1 MLLENANDFV
11 IGERLT
17 AIVLGMDD
25 LRERDAELYAS
36 AGFDHFVPI
45 FIGRATANRRAY
57 ADWQEAESELAA
69 LARDVDQLAD
79 GSRKTFL
86 AAMVRSQRAAVRMI
100 GGETLSFAEKLR
112 EFAGVPAGL
121 VPEETLDELRE
132 RLSALLATRGYA
144 SGPLGDRVRA
154 WERARVVPVD
164 DLGRVFDELMDVA
177 RARTDAAIFPVG
189 DYAMRLRPVRDVRY
203 TARCS
208 FDDGCMDINVDVA
221 FTRSNLKHLV
231 CHEVFPGHATQ
242 LLYTR
247 ALVDAGRAPVDTLL
261 CTANAVTGCVQEG
274 IGDQGIE
281 LIDWVEDEDDAAHI
295 ELRRLQTAAGAN
307 AAWHLMVSGWPEE
320 RAAAYLRDRAFG
332 QDAWVAGRI
341 GFARQPFHGPFL
353 AHYWYG
359 NETVRAVRLRAEAA
373 GPVART
379 AFVTYLYERL
389 HSPESLDMFAPAA

>member
-1 MLLENANDFV
+1 MITRHVDDFT

-25 LRERDAELYAS
+25 LRECEAERYAA
-36 AGFDHFVPI
+36 AGFDHFIPI
-45 FIGRATANRRAY
+45 FIGKPAADRRTFA
-57 ADWQEAESELAA
+57 AWQEAADELAA
-69 LARDVDQLAD
+69 LAGDVERLPD
-79 GSRKTFL
+79 GPRKTFL
-86 AAMVRSQRAAVRMI
+86 AAMLRSERAAVRMI
-100 GGETLSFAEKLR
+100 RGESLTFAEKLQ

-132 RLSALLATRGYA
+132 RLDALLARRGYTT
-144 SGPLGDRVRA
+144 GPLGDRVRA

-177 RARTDAAIFPVG
+177 RAKTDAAIFPVG

-247 ALVDAGRAPVDTLL
+247 ALVDAGKAPADTLL

-274 IGDQGIE
+274 MGDQGIE

-307 AAWHLMVSGWPEE
+307 AAWHLMVSGWPDE
-320 RAAAYLRDRAFG
+320 RVAAYLRDRAFG
-332 QDAWVAGRI
+332 QDAWIAGRI

-373 GPVART
+373 GPAARK

-389 HSPESLDMFAPAA
+389 HSPESLEMFAA

>member
-1 MLLENANDFV
+1 MIAQQVNDFH

-25 LRERDAELYAS
+25 LRERDAERYAS

-45 FIGRATANRRAY
+45 FIGRATAHRRAFT
-57 ADWQEAESELAA
+57 DWQEAADDLAA
-69 LARDVDQLAD
+69 LATEVEHLSD
-79 GSRKTFL
+79 GPRKTFL
-86 AAMVRSQRAAVRMI
+86 AAMLRSQRAAVRMI
-100 GGETLSFAEKLR
+100 RGETLPFAEKLR
-112 EFAGVPAGL
+112 EFAGVPAAL
-121 VPEETLDELRE
+121 IPEETLDELHE
-132 RLSALLATRGYA
+132 NLDALVAKRGFTTG
-144 SGPLGDRVRA
+144 SLGDRVRA
-154 WERARVVPVD
+154 WERARVVPVG
-164 DLGRVFDELMDVA
+164 DLPRVFDELMAVA
-177 RARTDAAIFPVG
+177 RAKTDAAIFPVG

-247 ALVDAGRAPVDTLL
+247 ALVDAGKAPADTLL

-274 IGDQGIE
+274 MGDQGIE

-307 AAWHLMVSGWPEE
+307 AAWHLMVSGWPDGSV
-320 RAAAYLRDRAFG
+320 AAYLRDRAFG

-373 GPVART
+373 GPTARK

-389 HSPESLDMFAPAA
+389 HSPESLEMFAA